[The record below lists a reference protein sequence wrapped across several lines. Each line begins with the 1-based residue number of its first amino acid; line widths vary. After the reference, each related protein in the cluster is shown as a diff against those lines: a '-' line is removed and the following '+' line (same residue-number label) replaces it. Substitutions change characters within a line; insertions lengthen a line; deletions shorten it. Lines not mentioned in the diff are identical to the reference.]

1 VVVDAATIAL
11 VVVTSIVVSA
21 VIAIRAGDRS
31 PEPKGRFDWVPAL
44 RVVVGAS
51 AVFVALM
58 VYTAYAIFLYLPLL
72 TLIFLICLVIL
83 AIDAVRKRTRQSLSM
98 LLTLVALLGASW
110 LLFRNEGT
118 IRPSFRWL
126 LWSRQFKAEVLAQP
140 APVNGELRHMEWEAT
155 GFGGVANNTDY
166 LVFDPTDSLA
176 MAAKRRSAGK
186 FSGVPCEVLGVLRL
200 ESHWYS
206 VAFYTDEAWG
216 ERNTLDCTA
225 VGR

>member
-1 VVVDAATIAL
+1 VVVDAAIIAL
-11 VVVTSIVVSA
+11 VVVILIVVSA
-21 VIAIRAGDRS
+21 VVAIRLGNRS

-51 AVFVALM
+51 AVFVSLM
-58 VYTAYAIFLYLPLL
+58 VYSAYAIFLYLPLL
-72 TLIFLICLVIL
+72 TLVFLICLVIL
-83 AIDAVRKRTRQSLSM
+83 VIDVVRKRTRQSLSM

-110 LLFRNEGT
+110 FLFRNEGT

-155 GFGGVANNTDY
+155 GFAGVANNTDY

-176 MAAKRRSAGK
+176 IAAKSHSPGK
-186 FSGVPCEVLGVLRL
+186 LSGIPCEVPRVLRL

-206 VAFYTDEAWG
+206 VAFYTDEEWG
-216 ERNTLDCTA
+216 QRAHLDCQ
-225 VGR
+225 